1 MVVYMCWYNKVI
13 YWDFLFTGSVQ
24 DWEMEILQ
32 YFLVLLYS
40 HIKLLGLGMT
50 GFVGLM
56 LGVVFL
62 KLSPTVRL
70 FYNLHGE
77 CPLFFQT

>member
-1 MVVYMCWYNKVI
+1 MVAYMCWYNKVI
-13 YWDFLFTGSVQ
+13 HWDILFTGSVH
-24 DWEMEILQ
+24 DWEMKILQ

-40 HIKLLGLGMT
+40 HIKLVGLGMT

-62 KLSPTVRL
+62 KFSLTVRL
-70 FYNLHGE
+70 S
-77 CPLFFQT
+77 

>member
-1 MVVYMCWYNKVI
+1 MVAYMCRYNKVI
-13 YWDFLFTGSVQ
+13 HWDILFTGSVH

-32 YFLVLLYS
+32 YFLVHLYS
-40 HIKLLGLGMT
+40 HIKLVGLGMT

-62 KLSPTVRL
+62 KFSLTVR
-70 FYNLHGE
+70 FS
-77 CPLFFQT
+77 

>member
-1 MVVYMCWYNKVI
+1 MVAYMCWYNKVSH
-13 YWDFLFTGSVQ
+13 WDILFTGSVH

-40 HIKLLGLGMT
+40 HIKLVGLGMT

-62 KLSPTVRL
+62 KFSLTVRL
-70 FYNLHGE
+70 S
-77 CPLFFQT
+77 

>member
-1 MVVYMCWYNKVI
+1 MVAYMCWYNKVSH
-13 YWDFLFTGSVQ
+13 WDILFTGSVH

-40 HIKLLGLGMT
+40 HIKLVGLGMP

-62 KLSPTVRL
+62 KFSLTVRL
-70 FYNLHGE
+70 S
-77 CPLFFQT
+77 

>member
-1 MVVYMCWYNKVI
+1 MVAYMCWYNKVI
-13 YWDFLFTGSVQ
+13 HWDILFTGSVH

-32 YFLVLLYS
+32 YFLVFLYS
-40 HIKLLGLGMT
+40 HIKLVGLGMT

-62 KLSPTVRL
+62 KFSLTVRL
-70 FYNLHGE
+70 S
-77 CPLFFQT
+77 